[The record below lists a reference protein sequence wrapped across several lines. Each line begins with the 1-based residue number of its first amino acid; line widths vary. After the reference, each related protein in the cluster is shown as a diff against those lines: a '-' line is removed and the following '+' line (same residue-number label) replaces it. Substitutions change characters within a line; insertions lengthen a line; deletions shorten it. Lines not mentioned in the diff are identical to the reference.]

1 MLDTA
6 ASFMGYNESQA
17 RRDTPNFKNG
27 LANPVSRSE
36 AVMLNGSQLVTRSPT
51 PRSPVEPLNVPSTP
65 PRQRS
70 DDPAG
75 LVKEVNSLL
84 KIDSPPNGTLAPET
98 KDGLIVDAH
107 TPKIHQLQVAMLPTG
122 ICYDVRMRFHC
133 ELQPHQRPDDH
144 HPEDPRRIFCI
155 YQALCEAGLVDDPVL
170 STRPLVPQPMV
181 KILARDATPQEIC
194 LVHDARHY
202 TFMDNLR
209 RKCPSKCGSPRL
221 IALRYPG
228 DVSTGVRE
236 AI

>member
-6 ASFMGYNESQA
+6 ESSM
-17 RRDTPNFKNG
+17 DH
-27 LANPVSRSE
+27 
-36 AVMLNGSQLVTRSPT
+36 NGSQTQRDTAPFRNGLINPVVRSQAVTLNDSQFITRSPT
-51 PRSPVEPLNVPSTP
+51 PRSPVEPLSVSAIPT
-65 PRQRS
+65 RQRS

-75 LVKEVNSLL
+75 LIKQVNSLL
-84 KIDSPPNGTLAPET
+84 NIDSPPNGILASET
-98 KDGLIVDAH
+98 NDELVIEEH

-181 KILARDATPQEIC
+181 KIVARDATPQEIC

-209 RKCPSKCGSPRL
+209 SEYPPNCGAPRL
-221 IALRYPG
+221 IPLRYP
-228 DVSTGVRE
+228 
-236 AI
+236 